1 MTKEQFENQTN
12 WKMTFAE
19 FQACD
24 CTRCNREECPHREAF
39 RRVPFVDGG
48 LALCPNLRG
57 LEGAHSSRRV

>member
-1 MTKEQFENQTN
+1 MTREQFEHTG

-24 CTRCNREECPHREAF
+24 CTRCSRDACPHREAY

-57 LEGAHSSRRV
+57 LGSRR

>member
-1 MTKEQFENQTN
+1 MTREQFERTN
-12 WKMTFAE
+12 WSMSYEE

-24 CTRCNREECPHREAF
+24 CTRCSREGCPHREAY

-57 LEGAHSSRRV
+57 LEGRR